1 MRISIVCTTQN
12 RDWRVLRRRILC
24 HLMEQLRILTGNP
37 LSIFNFFCILLI
49 SCLPYVS
56 NKNYHELSAIHI
68 GGLMSISLC
77 HLMEQSIASFCYL
90 YLIILCL
97 PNASKIFYHVTKED
111 QLSEKLKIRT
121 GECCLRKQYVVSWI
135 SYSLKWGIINIMHS

>member
-1 MRISIVCTTQN
+1 
-12 RDWRVLRRRILC
+12 
-24 HLMEQLRILTGNP
+24 
-37 LSIFNFFCILLI
+37 
-49 SCLPYVS
+49 
-56 NKNYHELSAIHI
+56 
-68 GGLMSISLC
+68 MSISLC

-135 SYSLKWGIINIMHS
+135 IYSLKWGIINIMHS